1 MSDDFNTAL
10 AISFMFELAKEI
22 NIYHQHISTGSEKPD
37 GKLVENMEKLFAES
51 AALSAYWKLPRS
63 MRQKKMLRLKT
74 S

>member
-37 GKLVENMEKLFAES
+37 GKLVENMENCLRSS
-51 AALSAYWKLPRS
+51 AALSVCWKLPRS
-63 MRQKKMLRLKT
+63 LRQKKMLRLKT